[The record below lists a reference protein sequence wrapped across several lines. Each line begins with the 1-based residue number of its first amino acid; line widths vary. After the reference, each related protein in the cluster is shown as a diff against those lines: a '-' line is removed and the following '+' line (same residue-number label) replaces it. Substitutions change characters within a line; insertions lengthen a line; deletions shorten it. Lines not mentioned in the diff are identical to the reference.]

1 MFLPLDNT
9 ALAHEFFVELT
20 PSVPASCA
28 PRPLERDRAAG
39 QHGLGVRI
47 LADIND
53 AVHVALEISVVDS
66 AG

>member
-1 MFLPLDNT
+1 M
-9 ALAHEFFVELT
+9 ELT